1 MKMIIN
7 VKKIIKNWN
16 IQNNVIDFESL
27 KIKN

>member
-16 IQNNVIDFESL
+16 IQNNIIDFESL